1 MPHAEELDELLEGIL
16 KDPRSADITKLDN
29 YTVKEIRLKAAQKV
43 ERLQTNNQAASIVS
57 VVILITTV

>member
-1 MPHAEELDELLEGIL
+1 MPQAEELDDILEGIL

-29 YTVKEIRLKAAQKV
+29 YTIKEIRLKAGQKS

-57 VVILITTV
+57 VVILITS